1 MAAKLNASA
10 HGSGMH
16 HGVSEA
22 TATVRA
28 AAAAAACVSDL
39 VVSQLVGGADGAQC
53 TGLLDIEHLHSVR
66 VVGCSTRPRKKETWQ
81 EVQLRIS

>member
-1 MAAKLNASA
+1 MQVLMAQVCIMVFQKPRRP
-10 HGSGMH
+10 
-16 HGVSEA
+16 SELLLLLLLLLL
-22 TATVRA
+22 R
-28 AAAAAACVSDL
+28 VSDL